1 MVDNVHSVLEFV
13 HHDVPDRPPAPRR
26 AAASVPA
33 PEPAP
38 AAAAARPASAGGL
51 VWLDEPAPP
60 RATEQLSRERIVT
73 AAIGLADREA
83 RGEITMR
90 AVAAAL
96 GARSPMALYRYVG
109 SKDGLADL
117 MVDQVYGLVAVP
129 RGQGW
134 RPALHGLGRTAWDA
148 VQRHPWFARLAFSRP
163 PLGPGALRL
172 YDAALAELEPLPLD
186 AATRMGFISTVLGHV
201 LGLGPGPARRAG
213 HARPAPACAPTTTWA
228 GRPRPT
234 WSASP
239 PPASIPHFS
248 RWAADLARYA
258 PEPQSFGQVL
268 DWLLDGLATLV
279 PAPSG
284 PPARPLRP
292 SPPGRASGVRLL
304 LGLRGPVSLT
314 PYPGTAANLGPWPD

>member
-1 MVDNVHSVLEFV
+1 MNV
-13 HHDVPDRPPAPRR
+13 PARPPAPRC

-33 PEPAP
+33 PESTPAP
-38 AAAAARPASAGGL
+38 AAARPASAGGL
-51 VWLDEPAPP
+51 VWFDEPAPP

-117 MVDQVYGLVAVP
+117 MVDQVYGLVVVP

-163 PLGPGALRL
+163 PLGPGALGL

-201 LGLGPGPARRAG
+201 LGSGLALLEEQAMRARTGLPTDDDLGRA
-213 HARPAPACAPTTTWA
+213 AAPYLERIAAA
-228 GRPRPT
+228 GT
-234 WSASP
+234 Y
-239 PPASIPHFS
+239 PHFS
-248 RWAADLARYA
+248 RWAADPQRDAA
-258 PEPQSFGQVL
+258 PFPRFEQIL
-268 DWLLDGLATLV
+268 DWLLDGLADT
-279 PAPSG
+279 
-284 PPARPLRP
+284 
-292 SPPGRASGVRLL
+292 
-304 LGLRGPVSLT
+304 LT
-314 PYPGTAANLGPWPD
+314 PGG